1 MTDHADPIEAWLSND
16 VDLLS
21 PPPGAFE
28 RIRHRAHRRR
38 TIRTVSAAAGA
49 AVVVAAAVVVPS
61 VSGMLPGG
69 GPNRVNVGSTRP
81 ASAEPSKHPTLSAK
95 PQHPG
100 SRNSDRA
107 GLSSGLSLSGAQ
119 NGPKPPAGFSPT
131 SVTFAD
137 DTQGAVLG
145 TTASGCVAGLC
156 TAVAATQDYGR
167 SWTLMGG
174 PDAGPP
180 NGSAGVSQIRFLYV
194 QDGWAYGP
202 ALYATHT
209 GGRSWHRVSLA
220 GRVIDLATIQGRAFA
235 VVAKCTGS
243 GPDYTSG
250 CTSFQL
256 YSSPKSTNDW
266 QPVPGASGQVAE
278 APGGL
283 QLTDRA
289 GYLLAGGLL
298 FTGPVT
304 GGAWHQ
310 VSVASSGAP
319 ACLNGGGS
327 GAEPASGGLIA
338 PYSSAGVQTLYL
350 ACQAPGASA
359 SSPGAVTLYA
369 SANSGS
375 TWLREATAPVRGTAT
390 SLADITGNSLVLAT
404 TKGIFYSANAAAWRP
419 ARIAG
424 GSPAGGFAF
433 IGMTTNAEGI
443 AVPADSSRGEV
454 FITGDGGLVWRATP
468 IG

>member
-1 MTDHADPIEAWLSND
+1 VTEHRDPIEAWLSTD
-16 VDLLS
+16 VDLLPS
-21 PPPGAFE
+21 QPGAFE

-49 AVVVAAAVVVPS
+49 AVVVAAAVVIPS
-61 VSGMLPGG
+61 VSGMLPSG
-69 GPNRVNVGSTRP
+69 GPNRVNVGSTTP
-81 ASAEPSKHPTLSAK
+81 ATASPTKHLSRSAK

-100 SRNSDRA
+100 IRNTGRA
-107 GLSSGLSLSGAQ
+107 GFSSGLSLSGAQ

-137 DTQGAVLG
+137 GTQGAVLG
-145 TTASGCVAGLC
+145 TTSAGCPAGLC
-156 TAVAATQDYGR
+156 TAVAATQDYGH

-180 NGSAGVSQIRFLYV
+180 NGSAGVSQIRFLYIH
-194 QDGWAYGP
+194 DGWAYGP
-202 ALYATHT
+202 ALYATHN
-209 GGRSWHRVSLA
+209 GGRSWHRVSLP

-243 GPDYTSG
+243 GPNYTSG

-256 YSSPKSTNDW
+256 YSAAKSTNDW
-266 QPVPGASGQVAE
+266 QPVAGASGQVAE

-283 QLTDRA
+283 QLTNRA

-310 VSVASSGAP
+310 VSVAAAGAP
-319 ACLNGGGS
+319 SCVRGGGS

-350 ACQAPGASA
+350 ACQRPGGGA

-369 SANSGS
+369 SGNSGS
-375 TWLREATAPVRGTAT
+375 TWQQEATGPVRGTAT
-390 SLADITGNSLVLAT
+390 SLADMTGNSLVLAT
-404 TKGIFYSANAAAWRP
+404 SKGIFYSANAAAFRP

-433 IGMTTNAEGI
+433 IGMTTYTEGI
-443 AVPADSSRGEV
+443 AVPADSSLGEV

>member
-1 MTDHADPIEAWLSND
+1 VTDHRDPIEAWLSND
-16 VDLLS
+16 VDLL
-21 PPPGAFE
+21 PPAPGAFE

-49 AVVVAAAVVVPS
+49 AVVVAAVVVVPS
-61 VSGMLPGG
+61 VSGLLPSG
-69 GPNRVNVGSTRP
+69 GPNKVNVGSTTP
-81 ASAEPSKHPTLSAK
+81 ASAQPSRHPSRSAK
-95 PQHPG
+95 TQHPG
-100 SRNSDRA
+100 GRNSGRA
-107 GLSSGLSLSGAQ
+107 GLSSGLSLSAAK

-137 DTQGAVLG
+137 KTQGAVLG
-145 TTASGCVAGLC
+145 TTTSGCAAGLC
-156 TAVAATQDYGR
+156 TAVAATQDYGKA
-167 SWTLMGG
+167 WTQMGG

-180 NGSAGVSQIRFLYV
+180 NGSAGVSQIRLLYIH
-194 QDGWAYGP
+194 DGWAYGP

-209 GGRSWHRVSLA
+209 GGRSWHRIRVP
-220 GRVIDLATIQGRAFA
+220 GRVLDLATIQGRAFA
-235 VVAKCTGS
+235 VVAQCTGS
-243 GPDYTSG
+243 GPDYASG

-256 YSSPKSTNDW
+256 YSSPESINNW
-266 QPVPGASGQVAE
+266 QPVPGASGRVAE

-283 QLTDRA
+283 QLTDHA

-304 GGAWHQ
+304 GGGWHQ
-310 VSVASSGAP
+310 VSVASAGAP
-319 ACLNGGGS
+319 TCLRGAGS
-327 GAEPASGGLIA
+327 GAEPALGGLIA
-338 PYSSAGVQTLYL
+338 PYLSAGVQALYL
-350 ACQAPGASA
+350 ACQAPGGAN
-359 SSPGAVTLYA
+359 SPGAVTLYA

-375 TWLREATAPVRGTAT
+375 TWQQQGTGQVRGTAT
-390 SLADITGNSLVLAT
+390 SLADITGSSLVLAT

-424 GSPAGGFAF
+424 GAPAGGFAF

-443 AVPADSSRGEV
+443 AVPADSSRGEL
-454 FITGDGGLVWRATP
+454 FITGDGGLTWRATP